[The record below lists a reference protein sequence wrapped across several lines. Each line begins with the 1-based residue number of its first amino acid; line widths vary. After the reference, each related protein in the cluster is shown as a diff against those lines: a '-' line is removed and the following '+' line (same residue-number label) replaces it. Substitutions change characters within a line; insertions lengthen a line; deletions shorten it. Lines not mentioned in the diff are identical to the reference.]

1 MSVLT
6 MCNVSGSP
14 LVRESDLA
22 FMTLAGAEIGVTSTK
37 AFTTQLTALL
47 MLTLAQD
54 KFNGKS
60 SERASSV
67 TNAIETFPCKVEEA
81 LSTAD
86 VIETLA
92 EEFADKNHS
101 LFLGRGAQYPI
112 AMESA
117 LKLKEISYIHAVA
130 SASGELTHG
139 PLALIDGE
147 IPVTVIAPIV
157 YTVPLLLF
165 SYYVALIK
173 GTDVD
178 QPRDLA
184 KSVTV
189 E

>member
-47 MLTLAQD
+47 MLTLALD

-92 EEFADKNHS
+92 EEFADKYHS
-101 LFLGRGAQYPI
+101 LCLGRGAQYPI

-117 LKLKEISYIHAVA
+117 LKLKEIPYIHAVA